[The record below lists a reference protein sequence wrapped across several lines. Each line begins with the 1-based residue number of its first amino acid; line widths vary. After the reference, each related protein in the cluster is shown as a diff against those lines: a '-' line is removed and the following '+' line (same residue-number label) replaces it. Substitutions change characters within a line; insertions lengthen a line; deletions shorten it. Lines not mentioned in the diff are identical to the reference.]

1 MKAGSK
7 NLLRHAALG
16 ALLWATFIVFV
27 AHAAE
32 PRYTDLRLSDVKDGS
47 PKQIFA
53 PTTAKIFLTA
63 KLVDVPTG
71 AKLKGAWIA
80 EKTKAAPPNYLIDSV
95 ELTVGPLMNSA
106 SFAMSKPNAGW
117 PLGDYRVELSINRK
131 LVNTV
136 RFKVAP

>member
-53 PTTAKIFLTA
+53 PTTAKISLTT
-63 KLVDVPTG
+63 KLVDVPMGQTQG
-71 AKLKGAWIA
+71 RLDCRKD
-80 EKTKAAPPNYLIDSV
+80 PS
-95 ELTVGPLMNSA
+95 SA
-106 SFAMSKPNAGW
+106 SQ
-117 PLGDYRVELSINRK
+117 LSDR
-131 LVNTV
+131 
-136 RFKVAP
+136 